1 MKFEGAIAPIAS
13 AVKIKKRRTVARLRK
28 AMQMIVDVGT

>member
-1 MKFEGAIAPIAS
+1 MEFEAAIVPIAR
-13 AVKIKKRRTVARLRK
+13 AVKIKKRRTVARLRN